1 MATLEEL
8 TRTVQTRKPCLC
20 VAAHDG
26 SLAIVRLLVDA
37 GAHVN
42 TRRGL
47 SLIVAVDAGHLSMV
61 QLLLARGADP
71 NASNGEPYKLARHT
85 RRDDILRA
93 LLESA
98 TAVLGEPA
106 TRGSSELTSEPT
118 AHAIGLLFPLVPVPS
133 FEGGA
138 SESCTCS
145 VGRRVIRGAVL
156 YVTAYVHMRGVR
168 KPGKATAIAGA
179 TAHLC
184 ANDDAQV
191 FKVRRLNVIPNQAVQ
206 THSGSVGQR

>member
-1 MATLEEL
+1 MSWIPPLSAHIADRQPHVVPTVASLLVATQ
-8 TRTVQTRKPCLC
+8 RRDAIQVQDLLSRGADPNGGNAQALC

-47 SLIVAVDAGHLSMV
+47 PLILAVDAGHFAVV

-71 NASNGEPYKLARHT
+71 NESSGEPVKLARHT

-93 LLESA
+93 LLESGA

-106 TRGSSELTSEPT
+106 TRSSSELTSLPT
-118 AHAIGLLFPLVPVPS
+118 AHAIERP
-133 FEGGA
+133 E
-138 SESCTCS
+138 
-145 VGRRVIRGAVL
+145 
-156 YVTAYVHMRGVR
+156 
-168 KPGKATAIAGA
+168 
-179 TAHLC
+179 
-184 ANDDAQV
+184 DD
-191 FKVRRLNVIPNQAVQ
+191 KEN
-206 THSGSVGQR
+206 